1 MTTKTMVIGFPV
13 DAECANRFAV
23 AIGVGFATI
32 ARHQFPDGE
41 TRITLPPVL
50 PEQLIIY
57 QSLNDPNAK
66 LVELVLAAKTAR
78 RNGVKHLTL
87 VAPYL
92 CYMRQDTAFIPGE
105 AISQTIV
112 GEWLAQHFDAVLT
125 VDPHLH
131 RIHRLADAV
140 PAKTAIALS
149 AATAIGEFLR
159 EQNRRIVLIGPD
171 AESEQWVSIAAAV
184 AGSEFG
190 VCHKVRHTD
199 RATTVVLP
207 EISVA
212 GASVV
217 LVDDIVSSGGT
228 LMSAARAC
236 VAMGAAR
243 VDAAVVHALYGDEVT
258 AELTSSGITT
268 VWSTD
273 SVVHPTNTISLARLL
288 ASGFK
293 DFVQY
298 PQDTLAPLR

>member
-1 MTTKTMVIGFPV
+1 MKTKVMVIGFSV
-13 DAECANRFAV
+13 DAVCANRFAAAV
-23 AIGVGFATI
+23 GAGFATI

-50 PEQLIIY
+50 PQQLAIY
-57 QSLNDPNAK
+57 QSLNNPNAK
-66 LVELVLAAKTAR
+66 LVELLLAAKTAR
-78 RNGVKHLTL
+78 RSGVKHLTL

-92 CYMRQDTAFIPGE
+92 CYMRQDTAFLPGE
-105 AISQTIV
+105 AVSQTII

-131 RIHRLADAV
+131 RVHRLADAV
-140 PAKTAIALS
+140 PVKSAIVLS
-149 AATAIGEFLR
+149 AATAIGEFLC

-171 AESEQWVSIAAAV
+171 AESEQWVSIAAA
-184 AGSEFG
+184 
-190 VCHKVRHTD
+190 
-199 RATTVVLP
+199 
-207 EISVA
+207 
-212 GASVV
+212 
-217 LVDDIVSSGGT
+217 

-298 PQDTLAPLR
+298 PQDTRAPLR

>member
-1 MTTKTMVIGFPV
+1 MKTKVMVIGFSV
-13 DAECANRFAV
+13 DAVCANRFAAAV
-23 AIGVGFATI
+23 GAGFATI

-50 PEQLIIY
+50 PQQLAIY
-57 QSLNDPNAK
+57 QSLNNPNAK
-66 LVELVLAAKTAR
+66 LVELLLAAKTAR
-78 RNGVKHLTL
+78 RSGVKHLTL

-92 CYMRQDTAFIPGE
+92 CYMRQDTAFLPGE
-105 AISQTIV
+105 AVSQTII

-131 RIHRLADAV
+131 RVHRLADAV
-140 PAKTAIALS
+140 PVKSAIVLS
-149 AATAIGEFLR
+149 AATAIGEFLC

-190 VCHKVRHTD
+190 VCHKVRRTD

-268 VWSTD
+268 
-273 SVVHPTNTISLARLL
+273 
-288 ASGFK
+288 
-293 DFVQY
+293 
-298 PQDTLAPLR
+298 

>member
-1 MTTKTMVIGFPV
+1 MKTKVMVIGFSV
-13 DAECANRFAV
+13 DAVCANRFAAAV
-23 AIGVGFATI
+23 GAGFATI

-50 PEQLIIY
+50 PQQLAIY
-57 QSLNDPNAK
+57 QSLNNPNAK
-66 LVELVLAAKTAR
+66 LVELLLAAKTAR
-78 RNGVKHLTL
+78 RSGVKHLTL

-92 CYMRQDTAFIPGE
+92 CYMRQDTAFLPGE
-105 AISQTIV
+105 AVSQTII

-131 RIHRLADAV
+131 RVHRLADAV
-140 PAKTAIALS
+140 PVKSAIALS
-149 AATAIGEFLR
+149 AATAIGRFLSAQGR
-159 EQNRRIVLIGPD
+159 SIVLVGPD

-184 AGSEFG
+184 AGCEFG

-273 SVVHPTNTISLARLL
+273 SVEHPTNAIPLDHLL

-298 PQDTLAPLR
+298 PQDTRAPLR